1 MDRSPSR
8 AAEPS
13 AVELRGVHLQ
23 LESAAGPVNILRG
36 IDLQIDAGEVVSVVG
51 PSGSGTSTLMMVI
64 GGLERQSSGTVMAAG
79 HDLGRMSEDALAL
92 FRRDHVGI
100 VFQNFHLVPTM
111 NALENVAIPLE
122 FAGRSD
128 AFDQAAKNLEAVGL
142 GHRVTH
148 YPGQLSGGEQQR
160 VALARA
166 FAGEPDLILAD
177 EPTGNLDGDT
187 GGQIIDLM
195 FGLSRNNGATLI
207 LITHDMNLAKR
218 CDRQIRLLDGLI
230 IDDGRGAHSDIRKA
244 V

>member
-1 MDRSPSR
+1 M
-8 AAEPS
+8 
-13 AVELRGVHLQ
+13 
-23 LESAAGPVNILRG
+23 ESAAGPVNILRG
-36 IDLQIDAGEVVSVVG
+36 INLQIDAGEVVSVVG
-51 PSGSGTSTLMMVI
+51 PSGSGKSTMMMVI
-64 GGLERQSSGTVMAAG
+64 GGLERQSSGTVLAAG
-79 HDLGRMSEDALAL
+79 HDLGRMSEDSLAL

-142 GHRVTH
+142 GHRITH

-166 FAGEPDLILAD
+166 FAGDPDLILAD

-195 FGLSRNNGATLI
+195 FGLSRNNKATLI
-207 LITHDMNLAKR
+207 LITHDMTLAKR

-230 IDDGRGAHSDIRKA
+230 IDDGRGAQTGIREA